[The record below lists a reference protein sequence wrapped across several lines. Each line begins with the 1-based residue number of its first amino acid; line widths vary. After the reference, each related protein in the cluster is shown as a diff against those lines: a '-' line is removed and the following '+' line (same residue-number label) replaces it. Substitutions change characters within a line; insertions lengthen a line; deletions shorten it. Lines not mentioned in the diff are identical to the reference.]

1 MEITEIEEVE
11 IEITDE
17 QLDFLTRELG
27 LTFEDLENLDDDGW
41 EKVYNDCADIE
52 IKESMETIRTKRPNV
67 AGLHLKSWTCCPCNS
82 LPLVKCQRF
91 FIAQL

>member
-1 MEITEIEEVE
+1 METKKMETTEIEEVE

-52 IKESMETIRTKRPNV
+52 IKESMDHPDEETERCR
-67 AGLHLKSWTCCPCNS
+67 
-82 LPLVKCQRF
+82 
-91 FIAQL
+91 IASEIVDLLSM

>member
-1 MEITEIEEVE
+1 METTEIEEVE

-17 QLDFLTRELG
+17 QLDFLTRERG

-52 IKESMETIRTKRPNV
+52 IKESMDHPDEETERCR
-67 AGLHLKSWTCCPCNS
+67 
-82 LPLVKCQRF
+82 
-91 FIAQL
+91 IASEIVDLLSM

>member
-1 MEITEIEEVE
+1 MCTMGGKKMEITEIEEVE

-52 IKESMETIRTKRPNV
+52 IKESMDHPDEETERCR
-67 AGLHLKSWTCCPCNS
+67 
-82 LPLVKCQRF
+82 
-91 FIAQL
+91 IASEIVDLLSM

>member
-1 MEITEIEEVE
+1 METTEIEEVE

-52 IKESMETIRTKRPNV
+52 IKESMDHPDEETERCR
-67 AGLHLKSWTCCPCNS
+67 
-82 LPLVKCQRF
+82 
-91 FIAQL
+91 IASEIVDLLSM